1 MKNVFFRVMLIALL
15 FSLGKVSAQSMLS
28 QPLAEDPVHFAN
40 RNFEAGTLT
49 VSVTLPSASSA
60 ITVTFPTGIEY
71 VAGSVNKVSGT
82 PTIST

>member
-40 RNFEAGTLT
+40 RNFEAGR
-49 VSVTLPSASSA
+49 A
-60 ITVTFPTGIEY
+60 IQIRSRLLVFR
-71 VAGSVNKVSGT
+71 
-82 PTIST
+82 